1 MARRYQ
7 DEEAFL
13 PQSNQNDEKNGLI
26 SDDTQKAAVS
36 KFRAASASMPTH
48 AGPPIPR
55 RQPEHKMID
64 RYGHFYNYER
74 TQLKTDAAAFA
85 LRRSR

>member
-1 MARRYQ
+1 
-7 DEEAFL
+7 
-13 PQSNQNDEKNGLI
+13 
-26 SDDTQKAAVS
+26 
-36 KFRAASASMPTH
+36 
-48 AGPPIPR
+48 
-55 RQPEHKMID
+55 MID